1 MSLKDAPNKT
11 CSGSPTKNVRA
22 MAVGLPLG
30 GVRVCLELVLNYGSF
45 RFRTFFSPAAGNASR
60 WALTGTYFWKEK
72 RVSEI
77 F

>member
-1 MSLKDAPNKT
+1 MSLKDAPNKACT
-11 CSGSPTKNVRA
+11 PSPTKHVG
-22 MAVGLPLG
+22 AVVWDSAAISNIFPASG
-30 GVRVCLELVLNYGSF
+30 
-45 RFRTFFSPAAGNASR
+45 FSWSQTESQPAPAAGNASR